1 MNLKN
6 FRLSLKLNQKQ
17 MAEKIGVSASYYY
30 KIEAGTQNPS
40 YELMRKLKKR
50 YPSISVDELFFK

>member
-17 MAEKIGVSASYYY
+17 MANEIGVSASYYY
-30 KIEAGTQNPS
+30 KIESGMQNPS
-40 YELMRKLKKR
+40 YEFMRKLKHR
-50 YPSISVDELFFK
+50 YPCISIDDMFFK